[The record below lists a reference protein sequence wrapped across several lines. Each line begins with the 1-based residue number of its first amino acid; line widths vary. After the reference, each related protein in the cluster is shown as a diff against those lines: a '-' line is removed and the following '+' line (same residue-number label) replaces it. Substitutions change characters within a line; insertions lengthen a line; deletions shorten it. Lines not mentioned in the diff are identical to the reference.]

1 MIYLSFIQFV
11 LLSLIIY
18 TAAVYVERIKFK
30 KRLIEWHFSERGFIA
45 GKGSKILKSIDVLLA
60 QSGLKRRLPFLNA
73 KNIAAI
79 NLVILAL
86 AVYFF
91 RRLGFAALFYAFAAL
106 YLPFAFM
113 MLLSSINVKKV
124 KEAYLAFLTTFMGFY
139 NIEDNIINA
148 LKSTAPYISN
158 PLKSIIEKNV
168 FQFEKTQISVLECLD
183 NMASEA
189 GNNEFRKFINFAK
202 MSVKYGGNFNKA
214 ITKLKDQAEKLYS
227 LEAIKSA
234 NAYVGSIVILVMI
247 VMNLMLMVNISSDP
261 DIVYIVKNTVTGQ
274 VIAVSN
280 AVSIIFGLYMIKNIN
295 SSV

>member
-11 LLSLIIY
+11 ILSLIIY
-18 TAAVYVERIKFK
+18 TAAVAVERFKFK

-45 GKGSKILKSIDVLLA
+45 EKGNKILKSIDALLA

-73 KNIAAI
+73 KNMAAI
-79 NLVILAL
+79 SLVILAL
-86 AVYFF
+86 SIYFF
-91 RRLGFAALFYAFAAL
+91 HSLGFAALFYAFAVL

-113 MLLSSINVKKV
+113 MFLSAVNAKKV
-124 KEAYLAFLTTFMGFY
+124 KEAYLSFLTTFMGFY
-139 NIEDNIINA
+139 NIEGNIINA

-158 PLKSIIEKNV
+158 PLKSIIERNV
-168 FQFEKTQISVLECLD
+168 FLFEKTQMNVLECLD

-214 ITKLKDQAEKLYS
+214 IAKLKDQGEKLYS

-234 NAYVGSIVILVMI
+234 NASVGSFVILLMIVI
-247 VMNLMLMVNISSDP
+247 NLLLMVNISSDP
-261 DIVYIVKNTVTGQ
+261 DIVDIIKSTVTGQ

>member
-18 TAAVYVERIKFK
+18 TAAVAVERIKFK

-60 QSGLKRRLPFLNA
+60 QSGLKRRLPFFNA
-73 KNIAAI
+73 KNMAAI

-91 RRLGFAALFYAFAAL
+91 RRLGFAALFYAFATL

-139 NIEDNIINA
+139 NIEGNIINA
-148 LKSTAPYISN
+148 LKYTAPYISN
-158 PLKSIIEKNV
+158 PLKSIIERNV

-202 MSVKYGGNFNKA
+202 MSIKYGGNFNKA

-274 VIAVSN
+274 VIAMSN